1 MKKPDIPSACP
12 KLINTVVSSPTVPGA
27 IENVK
32 RVVDTIEAMH
42 RRRQLGA
49 SSDKELR
56 ILENDRSYRAAMRL
70 RAAHD
75 VVTGSIGGVMDFD
88 RVRSGG
94 GLGAPPPLH
103 YREAADD
110 LLDARKVLDDNH
122 HHVVQ
127 LVVCEGHS
135 IDFATQWIYGNSAR
149 AAREEVGALMR
160 GALQSLADHW
170 YERAELP
177 GKSRVR
183 RFHAA
188 DADPRTIRYSTDATS
203 VQRGKTVTATR
214 NRIYR
219 G

>member
-1 MKKPDIPSACP
+1 MKKQEIPSACP
-12 KLINTVVSSPTVPGA
+12 KLINAVVSSPTVPGA
-27 IENVK
+27 VENVK
-32 RVVDTIEAMH
+32 RVVDTVEAMH
-42 RRRQLGA
+42 RRRLLGE
-49 SSDKELR
+49 SSDKDLR
-56 ILENDRSYRAAMRL
+56 VLQNDRSYRAAMRL
-70 RAAHD
+70 RSAHD

-94 GLGAPPPLH
+94 GLGSPPPLH

-110 LLDARKVLDDNH
+110 LLDARSVLDDSH
-122 HHVVQ
+122 HRVIH

-135 IDFATQWIYGNSAR
+135 IDFATQWLYGNSAR
-149 AAREEVGALMR
+149 NCREEVGQLMR
-160 GALQSLADHW
+160 NGLLRLADHW
-170 YERAELP
+170 YDRAELP
-177 GKSRVR
+177 GKTWVR
-183 RFHAA
+183 RFHTA